1 MTSAQSSS
9 DRQATM
15 RIDDEGYIEGLG
27 KQDMQFHHALA
38 EIIDNSIS
46 AKIDDE
52 DYFSKSSIPDQN
64 FRVIVRINEIDAETV
79 EVIVADSGSGISLS
93 GLENE
98 VFNIG
103 RRTSKDGI
111 LNNHGMGLKNAL
123 AVLRREED
131 RNQFKIVTRQRDD
144 PNLEDSEYWKIEGQ
158 LQTEM
163 DITRTDQN
171 EWMEGAQALDELDSG
186 TRVHFRT
193 SRDMVNSSYRKAEK
207 FKTIMDALREHLGV
221 IYRHYISREENKLIL
236 RWEDSEGDGESKA
249 VEAIW
254 PVFKDGTDADGR
266 DWFEEDEINIK
277 HEDQTYSVTYRRGIV
292 DWEETRVEYG
302 SEADERG
309 SPFRIY
315 YRNNQV
321 TQGVDI
327 VFFGRTLNTGLM
339 VDIWDGSGISENKP
353 KTTHN
358 RFNDFVG
365 ELVIDDPKFST
376 TNNKMGIDQ
385 KSELWLRLKNKLNN
399 EQKYHPRAH
408 GKKEQELDIRTRIKQ
423 EIEGY
428 EPIEKA
434 VAPKSWEN
442 GVEVDIYAKAEGGDY
457 VYEVKRGKIDPLAV
471 YQLIMYWD
479 SANRS
484 KSVNLSQGIVTGK
497 YITPNASEFI
507 DIWNDRSDV
516 NGNEYKIKFK
526 ALDKFHNV

>member
-1 MTSAQSSS
+1 
-9 DRQATM
+9 M

-46 AKIDDE
+46 ANIDDE
-52 DYFSKSSIPDQN
+52 DYFSKSGIPDQN
-64 FRVIVRINEIDAETV
+64 FRVIVKIHEIDAETV
-79 EVIVADSGSGISLS
+79 DVIVADSGSGISLS

-131 RNQFKIVTRQRDD
+131 SIQFKIVTRQRDD

-163 DITRTDQN
+163 DITRTDQD

-193 SRDMVNSSYRKAEK
+193 SRDMVNSSYRKANK
-207 FKTIMDALREHLGV
+207 FETLMDALREHLGV
-221 IYRHYISREENKLIL
+221 VYRHYIFHEENKLIL
-236 RWEDSEGDGESKA
+236 NWENIEGESESRP
-249 VEAIW
+249 VQAIW

-266 DWFEEDEINIK
+266 DWYEEDEIKIK

-302 SEADERG
+302 SKADGRG

-339 VDIWDGSGISENKP
+339 VDIWDGSGSSKNDA

-385 KSELWLRLKNKLNN
+385 KSELWLRLKMILNN
-399 EQKYHPRAH
+399 DNKYHPRAH
-408 GKKEQELDIRTRIKQ
+408 GKKEQELDIRDRIKQ

-428 EPIEKA
+428 DMVKKA
-434 VAPKSWEN
+434 VTEKSWEN
-442 GVEVDIYAKAEGGDY
+442 GVKVDIYAEAEGGDY
-457 VYEVKRGKIDPLAV
+457 VYEVKRGKIDPVAV

-484 KSVNLSQGIVTGK
+484 ESVNLSQGIVTGK
-497 YITPNASEFI
+497 NITPNASEFI
-507 DIWNDRSDV
+507 EMWNDRTDA
-516 NGNEYKIKFK
+516 NGKQYNIKFK
-526 ALDKFHNV
+526 SLDKFHNV